1 MEIEAK
7 FAIQNTQAYEDMQ
20 ALDSIERFSISAGR
34 VYDIHDTYFDTPDRK
49 ILQAGYACRQR
60 EQDGSHIITLKA
72 LHGVSGAVH
81 RREEWETSLPATAA
95 LAASPCQWP
104 DSAARQ
110 QVLALTECAPLT
122 PLFSLKQ
129 RRWVRHILQ
138 AQRLVAELSLDT
150 VTFSHTGSDQ
160 PFMELEIEL
169 KGEGAEADLAAIV
182 RCLADVPGLAPEPL
196 SKFERGLA
204 AINTAPPGIT
214 PDDTIA
220 EAARKTLRFHLLR
233 VMINEEGT
241 RAGKDTEALHDMR
254 VATRRMRTA
263 FRVFENTMDADAMKP
278 YLKDLQRA
286 GRILGHVRD
295 MDVFRENARA
305 YLDTF
310 TRGDQPDLSVLRQAW
325 DAEYEWARAKMLK
338 YLDGRR
344 YARFKREFA
353 TLLEP
358 PLPQTGTTEPYA
370 ARRVAETLPDLIN
383 GRLTEFYTCR
393 ARLDQPN
400 PALTDYHQMR
410 IVAKNLRYTLEY
422 FREVLGAD
430 VEQAI
435 AEIKGLQNHLG
446 ALQDAVVASAHLHHV
461 IAWGTWTP
469 PANADLRWAKTS
481 SATPDV
487 AAYLAY
493 QQAEIR
499 RLVNTFPDAWRR
511 FERADFAQLIASA
524 IAALPS

>member
-7 FAIQNTQAYEDMQ
+7 FAIQNTQAYEIVQ
-20 ALDSIERFSISAGR
+20 AMDSIGRFSISAGH

-60 EQDGSHIITLKA
+60 EQEGKRIITLKA
-72 LHGVSGAVH
+72 LRGVSGAVH
-81 RREEWETSLPATAA
+81 RREEWETSLPTTTMVP
-95 LAASPCQWP
+95 ASPSQWP
-104 DSAARQ
+104 DSAVRQ
-110 QVLALTECAPLT
+110 QILALTECAPLT

-129 RRWVRHILQ
+129 RRCVRYILY

-150 VTFSHTGSDQ
+150 VTLSHTGSDQ

-169 KGEGAEADLAAIV
+169 KGEGAEADLTTILG
-182 RCLADVPGLAPEPL
+182 CLADIPGLSPEPL

-233 VMINEEGT
+233 MMIHEEGT
-241 RAGKDTEALHDMR
+241 RVGKDTEALHDMR

-263 FRVFENTMDADAMKP
+263 FRVFEDALDANTMTS
-278 YLKDLQRA
+278 YLKDLRRT
-286 GRILGHVRD
+286 GRILGRVRD
-295 MDVFRENARA
+295 LDVFRENARA

-310 TRGDQPDLSVLRQAW
+310 TKGNQPDLSVLRQAW
-325 DAEYEWARAKMLK
+325 DAEYDWARAKMLK
-338 YLDGRR
+338 YLDRRR

-353 TLLEP
+353 TLLEA
-358 PLPQTGTTEPYA
+358 PLLQTDTTEAYA
-370 ARRVAETLPDLIN
+370 AHRVAETLPNLIN

-435 AEIKGLQNHLG
+435 AEIKVLQNHLG
-446 ALQDAVVASAHLHHV
+446 ALQDAVVASVHLHHV

-469 PANADLRWAKTS
+469 PADADLRWAKTS

-499 RLVNTFPDAWRR
+499 RLVNTFPEAWRR

-524 IAALPS
+524 IAAL